1 MAFFL
6 KNTSAVS
13 LAHQLCI
20 SPFRQSSPFSR
31 RLFSISLSRC
41 NGRSSMGSIGK
52 KSVVAVLQ
60 FTATADKA
68 RNLEQCENLI
78 LQAKAQGATVSM
90 AVCASIDWLVR
101 LHPRFWWIFCDFCLR
116 FTAYFAFSFSALYL
130 KIQFHSIIGGVYPL
144 HSLDRFPEIVTH
156 SLALRASGVPCSVH
170 WLFDWL

>member
-1 MAFFL
+1 MAVFL
-6 KNTSAVS
+6 KNISAVS

-41 NGRSSMGSIGK
+41 NGRSSMGSMGK

-78 LQAKAQGATVSM
+78 LQAKAQGATVRIE
-90 AVCASIDWLVR
+90 ALARLIDWWGCTFAFDGYFVTFVYVLQ
-101 LHPRFWWIFCDFCLR
+101 LILR
-116 FTAYFAFSFSALYL
+116 FLLVLCIL
-130 KIQFHSIIGGVYPL
+130 KDSSIAQLVEFIL
-144 HSLDRFPEIVTH
+144 CIL
-156 SLALRASGVPCSVH
+156 
-170 WLFDWL
+170 